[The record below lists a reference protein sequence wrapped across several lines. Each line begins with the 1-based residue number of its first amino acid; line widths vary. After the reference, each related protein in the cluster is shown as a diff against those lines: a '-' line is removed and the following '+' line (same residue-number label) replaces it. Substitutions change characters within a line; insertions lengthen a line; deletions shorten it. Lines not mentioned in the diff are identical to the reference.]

1 MGFSLEG
8 FFADLEFIMQDN
20 SLDTQQR
27 LVELE
32 DCIRLGKKYA
42 EECGCFN
49 R

>member
-27 LVELE
+27 LVALE
-32 DCIRLGKKYA
+32 DCIRLSKKYA
-42 EECGCFN
+42 EDCGSFN
-49 R
+49 N